1 MTLDVTSASSDGNY
15 KIFELTGLSSF
26 DDPKVATLKVIPA
39 KDYASSSTNQFLEVH
54 VSAVLTDGTDT
65 KTETI
70 GPIQINVEEK
80 ADAVEM
86 GYHSFTNKN
95 DNDVNTTSIFSK
107 TDPTNSSIKTY
118 EEIASNDGTQLLS
131 VNSSGVYDILSKND
145 GGDLNTDDI
154 SSIKLAITGIQK
166 DSTLAKQLSQF
177 QLVNGNNVFVPKV
190 ETVSTLSLI
199 HI

>member
-1 MTLDVTSASSDGNY
+1 M
-15 KIFELTGLSSF
+15 TGLSSF
-26 DDPKVATLKVIPA
+26 DDPKVTTLKVIPA

-65 KTETI
+65 KTETV

-107 TDPTNSSIKTY
+107 TD
-118 EEIASNDGTQLLS
+118 QLRR
-131 VNSSGVYDILSKND
+131 
-145 GGDLNTDDI
+145 
-154 SSIKLAITGIQK
+154 
-166 DSTLAKQLSQF
+166 
-177 QLVNGNNVFVPKV
+177 
-190 ETVSTLSLI
+190 I
-199 HI
+199 HQ